1 VANAAATLRAQEVH
15 GSLAARV
22 WSFEPAR
29 RSRTVPK
36 VMGDLTSTTAESVA
50 LSKALR
56 KVGFRFV
63 GPTTAYAAMES
74 LGVVNDHLSGCS
86 ARRACDEERR
96 ALTLP

>member
-1 VANAAATLRAQEVH
+1 
-15 GSLAARV
+15 
-22 WSFEPAR
+22 
-29 RSRTVPK
+29 
-36 VMGDLTSTTAESVA
+36 

-74 LGVVNDHLSGCS
+74 LGVVNDHRSGCS